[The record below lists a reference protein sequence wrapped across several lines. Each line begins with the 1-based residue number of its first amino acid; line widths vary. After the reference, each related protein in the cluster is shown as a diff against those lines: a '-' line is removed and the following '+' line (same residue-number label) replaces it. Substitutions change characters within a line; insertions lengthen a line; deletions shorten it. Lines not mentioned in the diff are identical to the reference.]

1 MLKQKLQAD
10 QLTAMKAGAR
20 MQLDTIRYIVAQIKN
35 KEIALQRELT
45 DEETLSVL
53 QKVKKELNESI
64 DSFQKGNR
72 ADLVAE
78 YKKQLDIVAQ
88 YLPKELSDSELE
100 TAVADLIE
108 KNRPAYEKNPKSI
121 IGICMKELRGKA
133 DSSRIMATIQKK
145 LGAVK

>member
-20 MQLDTIRYIVAQIKN
+20 QQLDTIRYIVAQINN
-35 KEIALQRELT
+35 KEIALQRDLT

-64 DSFQKGNR
+64 ESFQKGNR
-72 ADLVAE
+72 PDLVDE
-78 YKKQLDIVAQ
+78 YKKQLDIVLQ
-88 YLPKELSDSELE
+88 YLPKELSDAELD
-100 TAVADLIE
+100 TAIATLIE
-108 KNRPAYEKNPKSI
+108 QNKAAYEKNPKSI

-133 DSSRIMATIQKK
+133 DSSRIMAAIQKK
-145 LGAVK
+145 IG